1 MAKLSYEK
9 AYKEL
14 EELLSDLKE
23 EKIAVDKLADKIKRA
38 SELIKFCK
46 DKLRNTEEEIA
57 ALNED
62 A

>member
-14 EELLSDLKE
+14 ENLLSDLKE

-38 SELIKFCK
+38 SELIKYCK

-57 ALNED
+57 ALNEGV
-62 A
+62 

>member
-14 EELLSDLKE
+14 EDLLSDLKE

-57 ALNED
+57 SLNEES
-62 A
+62 

>member
-14 EELLSDLKE
+14 EDLLSDLKE

-46 DKLRNTEEEIA
+46 EKLRNTEEEIA
-57 ALNED
+57 ALSDES
-62 A
+62 